1 MADNISMKQVP
12 AGTVTATDDRIL
24 YDCLANGSCGVLYG
38 CEIAYTGN
46 NMIHINAGY
55 GIIKGGLF
63 EIEDHTEYVDYAES
77 GVVKGQ
83 IYLHFDA
90 AADDKLIIVKETTD
104 QAHILEQDVNAN
116 YDSGVYE
123 IQLCTFNA
131 TQTTLENVTQTF
143 PVINGSVLDSLEE
156 IMANTAPGLAAG
168 ALAVK
173 SLNNNLGGVKF
184 VLDENGKIIGYTTEK
199 GGAGSVFPFSSGGIG
214 FSLIEYAVISVGGKV
229 PAGFNLSIK
238 KNQDGTFE
246 FFLKEK
252 FDLSWAGIASDNA
265 ATDFTISEVR
275 VNQISSNIYEFQ
287 YDVQFNWVYGGTC
300 TTQYTATHTVDFEN
314 STLSTEY
321 TNVSTSKGTL
331 TASMIYNHVYFIG

>member
-104 QAHILEQDVNAN
+104 QAHILEQDINAN

-131 TQTTLENVTQTF
+131 TPTTLENVTQTF

-173 SLNNNLGGVKF
+173 SLNNNLQASDGLAFKF
-184 VLDENGKIIGYTTEK
+184 ATD
-199 GGAGSVFPFSSGGIG
+199 GAGNYGFLKADDSFVPFSNLKKYID
-214 FSLIEYAVISVGGKV
+214 VGWYLDHIV
-229 PAGFNLSIK
+229 SCT
-238 KNQDGTFE
+238 GT
-246 FFLKEK
+246 
-252 FDLSWAGIASDNA
+252 I
-265 ATDFTISEVR
+265 
-275 VNQISSNIYEFQ
+275 
-287 YDVQFNWVYGGTC
+287 YGGTNVMDVELP
-300 TTQYTATHTVDFEN
+300 TGTHTVTIINITANAYTDGMMLYGVDYHGNETFICQQAYIMN
-314 STLSTEY
+314 WMKDIDCSPYTTLRIRGI
-321 TNVSTSKGTL
+321 TNYGCNVHMRWKD
-331 TASMIYNHVYFIG
+331 